1 MDTLR
6 NHSQLHRTL
15 DALKDEGVIH
25 GWGRDRLTCRYI
37 VALFKQE
44 RRSGLTIGDAWT
56 LIGRLRP

>member
-1 MDTLR
+1 MLDT
-6 NHSQLHRTL
+6 
-15 DALKDEGVIH
+15 LKDEGVIH

-37 VALFKQE
+37 AALSKQK